1 VITIKTPEEIELLH
15 EGGKRLARILRVI
28 AESAT
33 PGVSTKELNDKAEA
47 LIREGGDTPSFLGYK
62 PNGAG
67 RPYPATLC
75 VSVNDEIV
83 HGVSNE
89 NPQTLKEGDIVGLDL
104 GLIHKKLFVD
114 GAVTVPVGEV
124 DADAKKLIQ
133 VTKEALAVGI
143 QAARKGNTVGDIG
156 HAIEEF
162 VKPHG
167 YGIVRELGG
176 HGVGYKVHE
185 EPHIVNFGE
194 KGVGPKLKPG
204 MVLAL
209 EPMLNEGTKKITLA
223 SDGHTFKTADGK
235 RSAHFEHT
243 IVITKGEAEIL
254 TKE

>member
-1 VITIKTPEEIELLH
+1 VITIKTPEEIELLR
-15 EGGKRLARILRVI
+15 EGGKRLAHILRVI
-28 AESAT
+28 AGSAL
-33 PGVSTKELNDKAEA
+33 PGVSTKELNDKAEE
-47 LIREGGDTPSFLGYK
+47 LIRGGGDIPSFLGYK

-114 GAVTVPVGEV
+114 SAVTVPVGEV
-124 DADAKKLIQ
+124 GADDKKLMR

-143 QAARKGNTVGDIG
+143 RVTRKGNTVGDIG

-162 VKPHG
+162 VKPYS

-194 KGVGPKLKPG
+194 KGVGAMLMPG

-209 EPMLNEGTKKITLA
+209 EPMLNEGTEKITLA
-223 SDGHTFKTADGK
+223 PDGHTFKTADGK

-243 IVITKGEAEIL
+243 IVVTEGEAEIL

>member
-1 VITIKTPEEIELLH
+1 MITLKTPEEIELLR
-15 EGGKRLARILRVI
+15 EGGKRLAHILQII
-28 AESAT
+28 AKSAVS
-33 PGVSTKELNDKAEA
+33 GVSTKELNDKAEE
-47 LIREGGDTPSFLGYK
+47 LIRGGGDVPSFLGYK
-62 PNGAG
+62 PSGSA

-75 VSVNDEIV
+75 VSVNNEIV
-83 HGVSNE
+83 HGISNE

-114 GAVTVPVGEV
+114 SAVTVPVGEV
-124 DADAKKLIQ
+124 GVDAKKLMD

-143 QAARKGNTVGDIG
+143 QASQKGNTIGDIG

-162 VKPHG
+162 VKPYG

-176 HGVGYKVHE
+176 HGVGHKVHE
-185 EPHIVNFGE
+185 EPHILNFGE
-194 KGVGPKLKPG
+194 KGTGPKLKPG

-209 EPMLNEGTKKITLA
+209 EPMLNEGTEKIILA
-223 SDGHTFKTADGK
+223 SDGHTFKTSDGK

-243 IVITKGEAEIL
+243 IAITEGKAEIL